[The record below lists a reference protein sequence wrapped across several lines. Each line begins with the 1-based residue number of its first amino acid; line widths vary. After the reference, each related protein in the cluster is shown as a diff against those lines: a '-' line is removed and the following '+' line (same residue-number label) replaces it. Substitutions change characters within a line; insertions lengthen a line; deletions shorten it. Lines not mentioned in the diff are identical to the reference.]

1 MSDAVLVAIIGL
13 VGSGAGA
20 FGGILVSSKLT
31 QYRLEQL
38 EKRVEQHN
46 SLIDRMYK
54 AEGRIDVVEQI
65 LGDQDELYREK
76 IKVANHRI
84 EDLEKAVGG

>member
-1 MSDAVLVAIIGL
+1 MAEISDTIIVAVIGL

-38 EKRVEQHN
+38 EKKVQAHNHLVE
-46 SLIDRMYK
+46 RMYQ
-54 AEGRIDVVEQI
+54 VEERT
-65 LGDQDELYREK
+65 ELQEEK

-84 EDLEKAVGG
+84 GDLEKAVKP

>member
-1 MSDAVLVAIIGL
+1 MSDAVMVAMIGL
-13 VGSGAGA
+13 VGSGVGA

-38 EKRVEQHN
+38 EKKVEIHN
-46 SLIDRMYK
+46 GVIDRVYK
-54 AEGRIDVVEQI
+54 LEERT
-65 LGDQDELYREK
+65 ELQEEK

-84 EDLEKAVGG
+84 EDLEEAQKG

>member
-1 MSDAVLVAIIGL
+1 MSEAVMVALIGL
-13 VGSGAGA
+13 IGSGVGA

-38 EKRVEQHN
+38 EKKVEIHN
-46 SLIDRMYK
+46 GVIDRVYK
-54 AEGRIDVVEQI
+54 LEERT
-65 LGDQDELYREK
+65 ELQEEK

-84 EDLEKAVGG
+84 EDLEKTQKT